1 LWANEASRVFQDR
14 LINQADNQWFTDLTM
29 DILQRSFHSSLTYD
43 DLYGEKKVMFSD
55 ILKIDATQ
63 RLYEEIKDPV
73 KLNKTLSDFLE
84 DYNASSSLKMNLVF
98 FEDAVLHLLKILR
111 TLRQPRGNIMCIG
124 VGGSGKQSLIKL
136 ASHVYEMTFRQIE
149 IVKGFDDSSFRDFIK
164 ELMLETGIN
173 VKNISTSFAL
183 TDSQILS
190 ETFMEDI
197 NNVLN
202 TGEIPNL
209 MLPEDKDKVSNEV
222 RPIVLEMKLIDN
234 PEVI

>member
-1 LWANEASRVFQDR
+1 
-14 LINQADNQWFTDLTM
+14 
-29 DILQRSFHSSLTYD
+29 
-43 DLYGEKKVMFSD
+43 
-55 ILKIDATQ
+55 
-63 RLYEEIKDPV
+63 
-73 KLNKTLSDFLE
+73 
-84 DYNASSSLKMNLVF
+84 MNLVF

-164 ELMLETGIN
+164 ELMLETGVNPKN
-173 VKNISTSFAL
+173 VSTSFVL

-209 MLPEDKDKVSNEV
+209 MLPEDKDKIQNDV
-222 RPIVLEMKLIDN
+222 RPIVLE
-234 PEVI
+234 